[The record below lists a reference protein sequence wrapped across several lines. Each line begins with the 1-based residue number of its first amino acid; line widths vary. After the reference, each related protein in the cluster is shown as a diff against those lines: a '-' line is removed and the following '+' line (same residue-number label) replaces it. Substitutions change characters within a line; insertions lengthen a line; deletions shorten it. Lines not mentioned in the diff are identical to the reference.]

1 MSDGLRQP
9 AFDESGAAKR
19 SMTTEEIFDM
29 VREYRNA
36 PSNTASA
43 MTIEEWREAWVREWQ
58 RANRASV
65 ALEEIKELIGE
76 HEKGEERLRD

>member
-1 MSDGLRQP
+1 MTRLTQTQFAEDG
-9 AFDESGAAKR
+9 STKR
-19 SMTTEEIFDM
+19 PMTPTEIFDM

-43 MTIEEWREAWVREWQ
+43 MTVEQWQEAWVKEWQ

-65 ALEEIKELIGE
+65 ALEEIKALIGE
-76 HEKGEERLRD
+76 HEKGEERQRAD